1 MKKILLFSVSFI
13 LLFVALNVFL
23 GMLLTVFYQPDIAN
37 QWSDISKLPHEV
49 VFVESSS
56 VSPFIITM
64 LSVIIAF
71 VIQNRFAKAN

>member
-13 LLFVALNVFL
+13 LVFVALNVFS

-37 QWSDISKLPHEV
+37 QWSNISKLPNEV